1 MWSAPLILSMLL
13 SLDGARAW
21 SYDIYGIC
29 NYFESEIGF
38 YEYDDT
44 NLAKAPGNSQ
54 PYQTISPSNYGQ
66 VTTGGYHHIFQCSD
80 EGSFHDNNM
89 RVYDES
95 AGGPPG
101 NGNLAIFW
109 TNENFGYAI
118 QACGYGIGEGDAV
131 NIGWSGDSQE
141 CWDTGQKN
149 NSPSPGDEKNYNIV
163 VDPRGRV
170 SFVEGTSIEDCPPQA
185 QPSPGSAF
193 SDSGGI
199 WVSVETGNSDI
210 SYALTTGTSWGNSH
224 TVTNGNQ
231 VEFGESLE
239 ASGEFF
245 GAGGKLDLSASYRKT
260 WQTAVTQM
268 STTTTT
274 STCTATCYESDLPA
288 GFGAWALYQW
298 KSRGTRKEDQVEL
311 TAQGCD
317 FLCMPEGQVPLCPH
331 DCCEDKYCQQC
342 TCLADMVS
350 QVRAA
355 TNTNWTAANSTM
367 PQQYLRATISA

>member
-29 NYFESEIGF
+29 NYYENEIGF